1 MIGLSALLVFL
12 LGVLELV
19 VIIKVGAAIGAIEAV
34 ALLIGVTIVG
44 VWLVKREG
52 LAVLRRARRDAD
64 EGRMPTA
71 SLLDGMILLVAGALL
86 IFPGF
91 LTDIVAVFLLLPP
104 VRALVRRRPGGPLRA
119 PDVGRDGPGRH
130 VPPTGPPM
138 GFGRPTAEPTDGWS
152 TRSRTCGPRAATSH
166 PTATTLPPSP
176 DRPEPESP
184 ARAGRPP
191 NGGGPSGRRDASPR
205 DYDDAVGNAASM
217 ADTRRAE
224 HPPML
229 DGGDGFLHD
238 QTGEAAELL
247 RRRSVADHDRLAGV
261 PAGGHGWP
269 RAAPGR

>member
-104 VRALVRRRPGGPLRA
+104 VRVLVRRALVARY
-119 PDVGRDGPGRH
+119 GRRMSAVMVRGDTF
-130 VPPTGPPM
+130 PPTGPPM
-138 GFGRPTAEPTDGWS
+138 GFGASNGRADGRVVDAES
-152 TRSRTCGPRAATSH
+152 HLRTESGDEPPHRHDPPA
-166 PTATTLPPSP
+166 LP
-176 DRPEPESP
+176 
-184 ARAGRPP
+184 
-191 NGGGPSGRRDASPR
+191 GPS
-205 DYDDAVGNAASM
+205 
-217 ADTRRAE
+217 
-224 HPPML
+224 
-229 DGGDGFLHD
+229 
-238 QTGEAAELL
+238 
-247 RRRSVADHDRLAGV
+247 
-261 PAGGHGWP
+261 
-269 RAAPGR
+269 